1 MKMAILGACAK
12 ELVAPS
18 GLTGA
23 GSKPNTGI
31 SEEENY
37 EQLRSGVIA
46 LDWGLSQFLPK
57 GFLFSGIYGFT
68 EPSDRENFCF
78 ENNSPCV
85 RASSAVREGAGGNPP
100 GIGNNP
106 VLVQAF
112 QLNMI
117 STATNTFTLQ
127 AASVTTAEIQFNS
140 SDGRLVFANR
150 HTRQLVDGQ
159 TCSLETVNPQQPN
172 YAVGFDPGTPGAE
185 RALTGLYLYD
195 EGIENVEGTMFNTVY
210 MTSARVW
217 YSGLVPIANSNS
229 AQPFG
234 FGFNPVTQPEIAD
247 FGKETF
253 VDTATTG
260 IAVSPK
266 FGLDPTYA
274 ARPEINIPRPNN
286 HVVIGFCIQSQK
298 SGSVPRPGFLGSKVR
313 TYRPRLFLRETS
325 N

>member
-12 ELVAPS
+12 ELVIPA

-31 SEEENY
+31 SQEESF
-37 EQLRSGVIA
+37 EQLISGVIA

-57 GFLFSGIYGFT
+57 GLLFSGIYGFT
-68 EPSDRENFCF
+68 EPTDRMNFCF

-217 YSGLVPIANSNS
+217 YSGLVPIANSS
-229 AQPFG
+229 STQPFG

-247 FGKETF
+247 FGKDTF

-274 ARPEINIPRPNN
+274 VQNNIERPNN